1 MVFLKFLKFKVL
13 QTICRWFYHI
23 SKKNAMISTKI
34 KHLKTRPANRYRRNN
49 ASFWARK
56 KVFFFFFQCGT
67 FSAGWFANF
76 FEKSGRTFSECAKL
90 IDFEEN
96 RSFLIVSNHNG
107 QEIVS
112 IQEGE
117 DGVEPVIVQSEVPAT
132 KYQQHVVSN
141 HCVQ

>member
-1 MVFLKFLKFKVL
+1 MLFLLDDL
-13 QTICRWFYHI
+13 QIALR
-23 SKKNAMISTKI
+23 SQA
-34 KHLKTRPANRYRRNN
+34 
-49 ASFWARK
+49 
-56 KVFFFFFQCGT
+56 
-67 FSAGWFANF
+67 
-76 FEKSGRTFSECAKL
+76 ETFSECAKL